1 MVVGFIV
8 ALFRKGKLINIE
20 RIHIKGWYLFI
31 FAGLI
36 QASISLLKSKG
47 LLLGP
52 VFFDRYFYYVYM
64 FTFILLII
72 GIILNIKNRFMVFI
86 LIGMAL
92 NFIVI
97 FSNGGK
103 MPVSLE
109 NVQGYQHYVE
119 ELPDSPYDIK
129 HVLVS
134 EDTKF
139 IYLADIIVL
148 PRAYPLA
155 GIISLGDV
163 FLTIGIFLFFQ
174 ESMVVKQAKIKH
186 KS

>member
-1 MVVGFIV
+1 MFIEAMVVGFIV

-36 QASISLLKSKG
+36 QASMSFLKSKG

-52 VFFDRYFYYVYM
+52 VFFERYFYYVYL

-109 NVQGYQHYVE
+109 NVKGFDHYIE
-119 ELPDSPYDIK
+119 ELPDKSYDIK
-129 HVLVS
+129 HSMVS

-139 IYLADIIVL
+139 VYLADIISL
-148 PRAYPLA
+148 PMPYPLIR
-155 GIISLGDV
+155 IISIGDI
-163 FLTIGIFLFFQ
+163 FLTLGIFLFFQ
-174 ESMVVKQAKIKH
+174 ESMVVKT
-186 KS
+186 